1 MVRLDV
7 SVMPSRLWSKDSLR
21 NDDTAGLAA
30 DFGDGLRSAL
40 VADRATATGYPA
52 NSLGK
57 IAIHP
62 PTRRC
67 KKY

>member
-1 MVRLDV
+1 MVRLEV
-7 SVMPSRLWSKDSLR
+7 SVMPSRLWPKDSLQ
-21 NDDTAGLAA
+21 NDDTAGLVA

-57 IAIHP
+57 IAIHR
-62 PTRRC
+62 PTRRY